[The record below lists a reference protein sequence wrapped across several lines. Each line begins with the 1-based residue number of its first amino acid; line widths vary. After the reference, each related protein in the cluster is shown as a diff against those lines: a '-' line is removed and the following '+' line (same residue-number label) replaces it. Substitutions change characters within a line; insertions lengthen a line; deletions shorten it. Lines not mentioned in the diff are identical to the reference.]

1 MSISR
6 PELWQRIEREGLANS
21 AQCQQWAA
29 EVVPSL
35 SEIDA
40 TSGLKILQKL
50 VELRKLTNY
59 QAKVLAGQSSQPLRL
74 GAWLVQQRLK
84 DPIWSGWLVVRDRR
98 LECSLSTS
106 TAEVPANSVLWAM
119 SIDASQLALLR
130 PYSPSLPRALKL
142 AAQSHE
148 SLQTVLQPELVSG
161 SLLAFVAP
169 LLGRPLSQV
178 QADEGCA
185 PELALN
191 IVRQVASGLAV
202 LHQADLAHGRVLPDR
217 IYLQSERA
225 TLAIDPLCA
234 STTTID
240 RGNGGLLGQS
250 LGALQ
255 PAQFLAPEFH
265 APAQMPTPATDVYS
279 LGCVWWWLLT
289 GRPLV
294 TSESIADTF
303 RQHSQSLATLPT
315 DIKLSE
321 PLQLCLYHAL
331 GRNPGS
337 RFRSAGEFLNA
348 VDVAMSPTVVRQS
361 VTPSETTK
369 STENLAHEQTR
380 LAPTNLNQ
388 SSIAGTKP
396 KAKRRRRSNPWLLP
410 ALAGCGFLVLLLG
423 VLKFSGA
430 LQPAPST
437 ANSSNQANQPA
448 NDRPQ
453 SSVIRGTPDIPPSD
467 PREEF
472 FQIVDSGESL
482 LWAPPAPPAA
492 LPTDLLPPGGQLF
505 VSFRPA
511 DLMDATKAG
520 RRLLATFERQLTP
533 LLERVSHTTGCGLEQ
548 IAQVTAVFHPPLKSG
563 GTPQICLRCDLVA
576 PRALSEL
583 KTGWQGP
590 LASEMVGEQMLLV
603 NAQQQAYYV
612 TPQPLLDS
620 QLVSQFSVGAVE
632 LMRDAAE
639 LSGAP
644 GPLLLQLEKL
654 WNSTDRRADLS
665 VFGSA
670 PFLLTEG
677 RGLFNYGP
685 TGIGEQLTQ
694 LLGGE
699 MRGFGLQ
706 MRLEPQWYVETR
718 FMGANDQEAGKVLA
732 RQEQWLRSLPPAV
745 ESQLESS
752 TPHPH
757 WRALALRFPQMLRSL
772 VEHTRFGVEHGTA
785 IMNSYLPSEA
795 ANNILLA
802 SWLALQPGANLV
814 ANATVTSDTAAAQ
827 MTPLGIEAYLSRSIR
842 LSFDQ
847 EPIET
852 ALQLVADEANDKL
865 PAGTTALRFELDGDA
880 FEKAGITRNQQLR
893 NFKIEGGSV
902 RAALTEIAKRGNPVT
917 TVTDT
922 RQDEQKLIWLVKPD
936 PENAGREMISLT
948 TRASAQAAGIALP
961 LEFGN

>member
-1 MSISR
+1 M
-6 PELWQRIEREGLANS
+6 
-21 AQCQQWAA
+21 
-29 EVVPSL
+29 L

-50 VELRKLTNY
+50 VELKKLTNY

-98 LECSLSTS
+98 LECSSSQTS
-106 TAEVPANSVLWAM
+106 KPADLPANSVLWAIA
-119 SIDASQLALLR
+119 IDASQLALLR
-130 PYSPSLPRALKL
+130 PYSPSLPRALRL

-148 SLQTVLQPELVSG
+148 SLQTVLQPELIDG
-161 SLLAFVAP
+161 SLLAFVLP
-169 LLGRPLSQV
+169 ILGRPLSEV
-178 QADEGCA
+178 YADGGCA
-185 PELALN
+185 PEQALN
-191 IVRQVASGLAV
+191 VVRQIASGLAL
-202 LHQADLAHGRVLPDR
+202 LHQAELAHGRVLPDR
-217 IYLQSERA
+217 IYCQSEHA

-234 STTTID
+234 SANAID
-240 RGNGGLLGQS
+240 RGGSGLLGQS
-250 LGALQ
+250 LGNLH
-255 PAQFLAPEFH
+255 PAQFLAPEFQ
-265 APAQMPTPATDVYS
+265 APVQVPTPATDVYS

-294 TSESIADTF
+294 TSDSIAEAF
-303 RQHSQSLATLPT
+303 RQHAQPLATLPSA
-315 DIKLSE
+315 IKLSE
-321 PLQLCLYHAL
+321 PLQHCLRHAL
-331 GRNPGS
+331 GRNLNS

-348 VDVAMSPTVVRQS
+348 VDVAMSPTVVRQL
-361 VTPSETTK
+361 VIQGPMTK
-369 STENLAHEQTR
+369 IKEDPVNSPTR
-380 LAPTNLNQ
+380 IAPTTASQ
-388 SSIAGTKP
+388 SLVAESKP
-396 KAKRRRRSNPWLLP
+396 KAKRRRRSSPWLFP
-410 ALAGCGFLVLLLG
+410 ALVGCGFLVLLLG

-437 ANSSNQANQPA
+437 ANSRNQNTQPA
-448 NDRPQ
+448 NYPPQ
-453 SSVIRGTPDIPPSD
+453 TSGSNGTPDISAID
-467 PREEF
+467 PRNEL
-472 FQIVDSGESL
+472 FQIVASGDSL
-482 LWAPPAPPAA
+482 LWAPPAVPAA

-511 DLMDATKAG
+511 DLIDETKVG
-520 RRLLATFERQLTP
+520 RRLLATFDRQLSP
-533 LLERVSHTTGCGLEQ
+533 LLERMSHLTGCGLEQ
-548 IAQVTAVFHPPLKSG
+548 IAQVTAVFHPPLKMG
-563 GTPQICLRCDLVA
+563 GTPQICLRCELVT

-583 KTGWQGP
+583 KRAWPGP
-590 LASEMVGEQMLLV
+590 LTAEIVGEQTLLV
-603 NAQQQAYYV
+603 NAEQQAYYV

-620 QLVSQFSVGAVE
+620 QSVSQFSVGAVE
-632 LMRDAAE
+632 LMRDAVE

-654 WNSTDRRADLS
+654 WNSSDDQADLS
-665 VFGSA
+665 IFGSA

-677 RGLFNYGP
+677 RGLFNHGP
-685 TGIGEQLTQ
+685 AGMSEQLTQ
-694 LLGGE
+694 LLGGD
-699 MRGFGLQ
+699 MRGFSLQ

-718 FMGANDQEAGKVLA
+718 FIGANDQEAGKVLA
-732 RQEQWLRSLPPAV
+732 RKEQWLRSLPPAV
-745 ESQLESS
+745 ESQLVST

-785 IMNSYLPSEA
+785 IMNLYLPSEA

-802 SWLALQPGANLV
+802 SWIALQPGANLV
-814 ANATVTSDTAAAQ
+814 ANASVTGGTAPAQ
-827 MTPLGIEAYLSRSIR
+827 MAPLGIDEYLSRPIR

-852 ALQLVADEANDKL
+852 ALQLVADEANDDL
-865 PAGTTALRFELDGDA
+865 PVGTHSLRFELDGDA

-893 NFKIEGGSV
+893 SFRIEGGSV

-922 RQDEQKLIWLVKPD
+922 RQEEQKLIWVVKPD

-948 TRASAQAAGIALP
+948 TRATAQAAGIALP
-961 LEFGN
+961 VEFGN